1 MKKLFVILI
10 PFLIFLICLN
20 ITYAEP
26 TDITAESSILIDAM
40 SGKVLFEKDADRK
53 GMFPAST
60 TKIMTAVLALEM
72 GKPDQIMTAS
82 QAAVDD
88 IGKDGSN
95 IGIMA
100 GEQISMQNLLEALL
114 ISSANETANII
125 AENLCSTRQEFVD
138 LMNRKAKELGAL
150 NTHFANPCGAHDP
163 NHYTTAS
170 DLAKIARY
178 AMTLPK
184 FREIVSMDRFQLPP
198 TNKHNDW
205 PVLATTNKLM
215 QSDKNELYVINGVK
229 TGYTVPAGH
238 NLVSSADNSS
248 GMELIAVVMGVRDDG
263 AKDNVK
269 KFSKELLDYGFNN
282 FSLISFQKSGKL
294 YRSVEVEDADDSAPL
309 GLVTKGDVSS
319 VLPNDQ
325 TQWDFKE
332 IPHINDSIS
341 APVNEGDKLG
351 YVDYQV
357 MGKSIGSVDLVASRS
372 VKQKPQAIVTSKL
385 TGLLDKTIVRV
396 ALAVMV
402 LVILFMILRGILKI
416 VSRRVNGRKLNRL

>member
-1 MKKLFVILI
+1 MKKLLGILI
-10 PFLIFLICLN
+10 PFLVFLLCLN

-26 TDITAESSILIDAM
+26 SDITAESSILIDAM
-40 SGKVLFEKDADRK
+40 SGKVLFEKDANRK

-60 TKIMTAVLALEM
+60 TKIMTAILALEM

-95 IGIMA
+95 IGIMT
-100 GEQISMQNLLEALL
+100 GEQIQMQNLLEALL
-114 ISSANETANII
+114 ISSANETANIV

-138 LMNRKAKELGAL
+138 LMNQKAKELGAL
-150 NTHFANPCGAHDP
+150 DTHFANPCGAHDA

-178 AMTLPK
+178 AMTIPG
-184 FREIVSMDRFQLPP
+184 FREIASMNRFQMPP
-198 TNKHNDW
+198 TNKHDAW

-215 QSDKNELYVINGVK
+215 QFDKNELYVINGIK
-229 TGYTVPAGH
+229 TGYTVPAGF
-238 NLVSSADNSS
+238 NLVSSAVNPS
-248 GMELIAVVMGVRDDG
+248 GMELISVVMGVRNDG
-263 AKDNVK
+263 ANENVK

-282 FSLISFQKSGKL
+282 FSLISFQKNDKV
-294 YRSVEVEDADDSAPL
+294 YRSVDVADAEDTVPL
-309 GLVTKGDVSS
+309 DLVTKGEVSS

-325 TQWDFKE
+325 SQWDFKE
-332 IPHINDSIS
+332 IPHINDNIS

-357 MGKSIGSVDLVASRS
+357 KGESIGRVDLVASRS
-372 VKQKPQAIVTSKL
+372 VKMKPQAIVASKL
-385 TGLLDKTIVRV
+385 NSLLDMTVVRV

-402 LVILFMILRGILKI
+402 LTIFFIILRAILRI
-416 VSRRVNGRKLNRL
+416 VSRKVNGRKPNRL